1 MQQDIKRSQSVVLDS
16 IYQAEVSEADAN
28 GLVRLELFKNRES
41 KLLIDMEASEANE
54 FAIILLQGARGLC

>member
-1 MQQDIKRSQSVVLDS
+1 VQQDIKRSQSVVLDS